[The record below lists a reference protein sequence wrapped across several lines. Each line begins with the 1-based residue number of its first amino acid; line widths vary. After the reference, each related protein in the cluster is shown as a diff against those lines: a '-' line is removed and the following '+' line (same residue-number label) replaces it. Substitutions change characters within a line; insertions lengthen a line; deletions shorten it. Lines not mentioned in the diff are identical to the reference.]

1 MYKTNFHTKDDKMQL
16 KTGARLKST
25 VCDAEVMVI
34 SAPDDD
40 ATLTCGGT
48 AMVDAASE
56 TEKGAIDEEHKLG
69 VQIGKRYIDADA
81 TVEVLCIKPGDGSL
95 ALDGNTLL
103 LKDTKKLPK
112 SD

>member
-1 MYKTNFHTKDDKMQL
+1 MQL

-40 ATLTCGGT
+40 AALTCGG
-48 AMVDAASE
+48 APMVDAASDA
-56 TEKGAIDEEHKLG
+56 EKAAIDEEHKLG
-69 VQIGKRYIDADA
+69 VQIGKRYIDAEA
-81 TVEVLCIKPGDGSL
+81 TLEVLCIKPGEGSL
-95 ALDGNTLL
+95 ALNGDTLL

>member
-1 MYKTNFHTKDDKMQL
+1 MQL

-34 SAPDDD
+34 TAPD
-40 ATLTCGGT
+40 ASAALTCGG
-48 AMVDAASE
+48 APMADAASD
-56 TEKGAIDEEHKLG
+56 TEKGAIDEAHKLG
-69 VQIGKRYIDADA
+69 VQIGKRYIDAA
-81 TVEVLCIKPGDGSL
+81 AKVEVLCIKPGEGSL
-95 ALDGNTLL
+95 ALDGDTLL

>member
-1 MYKTNFHTKDDKMQL
+1 MQL

-34 SAPDDD
+34 SAPDDS
-40 ATLTCGGT
+40 ATLSCGG
-48 AMVDAASE
+48 APMVDAASDA
-56 TEKGAIDEEHKLG
+56 EKGSIDEEHKLG

-81 TVEVLCIKPGDGSL
+81 TVEVLCIKPGEGSL
-95 ALDGNTLL
+95 ALDGDTLL